1 MSIRGFV
8 ARQAARATYLVE
20 RGLLA
25 VEDAAREGGVLPRRP
40 PTNAKE
46 REQKN
51 AARDEGRND

>member
-1 MSIRGFV
+1 MSLRDFV

-25 VEDAAREGGVLPRRP
+25 VEEAAREGGVLPRRP
-40 PTNAKE
+40 PPNAKD

-51 AARDEGRND
+51 AARDEGRNE